1 MNRMPAMLHKLGIKP
16 RDKSL
21 EPYATNPLTC
31 TKPLKKQREDRINND
46 EDIGKFY
53 KLFTGN

>member
-1 MNRMPAMLHKLGIKP
+1 MPAMLHKLDIKP

-21 EPYATNPLTC
+21 EPYATNPVTC
-31 TKPLKKQREDRINND
+31 TKPLKKQRGDRINND